1 MREIISTKLFRRDVK
16 REKKGKH
23 AYILKTD
30 LLLVIET
37 LAKDK
42 PLEVRFKDHRMIGA
56 WRGWHDCYNCHIKPD
71 LILLYRKPETN
82 TLELLRLGSHSELRI

>member
-16 REKKGKH
+16 REKRKH

-42 PLEVRFKDHRMIGA
+42 QTIGS
-56 WRGWHDCYNCHIKPD
+56 
-71 LILLYRKPETN
+71 TF
-82 TLELLRLGSHSELRI
+82 